1 MICQKPPQWVIYRYS
16 ILNLTYYSHQSSR
29 FICNNTAAFLIMLL
43 WNWKTTLYFLTC
55 K

>member
-1 MICQKPPQWVIYRYS
+1 MSKKSTVGYLLLYS